1 MAYQYF
7 LISSTF
13 PNNSNICD
21 FLNIKVETAGYNKID
36 YIINYY
42 INTYNNLNGSKHLG
56 KYYDFAGNNLNNI
69 KYTAK
74 YYDFAADLKIYYN
87 KICDIKIKEDIF
99 DMDRILH
106 TIGSDKKES
115 GPKI

>member
-1 MAYQYF
+1 MRAYQYF

-56 KYYDFAGNNLNNI
+56 KYYD
-69 KYTAK
+69 Y
-74 YYDFAADLKIYYN
+74 AADLKIYYN

-99 DMDRILH
+99 DMD
-106 TIGSDKKES
+106 
-115 GPKI
+115 